1 MWEAELGLLG
11 PQLPPPIPGAAG
23 AEGPGSGRRHPR
35 LTDDCDISSHS
46 GRRETGMEMGTEPV
60 APRSPAHVVS
70 SHPFACACVSSA
82 RYLIWGVSLVPRGAR
97 CSAHGT
103 TQ

>member
-11 PQLPPPIPGAAG
+11 PQLPPPIPGAVG

-46 GRRETGMEMGTEPV
+46 GRRERLGWKWG
-60 APRSPAHVVS
+60 RSLGHLVLQPTSCLAIRSHAFV
-70 SHPFACACVSSA
+70 SHP
-82 RYLIWGVSLVPRGAR
+82 LV
-97 CSAHGT
+97 T
-103 TQ
+103 